1 MEIAEGGKLCA
12 EAETS
17 DGLPSAVT
25 NLEMAICGG
34 RNERQHNDRRLGK
47 RPRHTLF
54 SRLGGRGD
62 GPRTGEGRARDGRGT
77 G

>member
-25 NLEMAICGG
+25 NLEMAVCGG
-34 RNERQHNDRRLGK
+34 RNERQRGDRAVGK

-54 SRLGGRGD
+54 FAIGR
-62 GPRTGEGRARDGRGT
+62 
-77 G
+77 

>member
-1 MEIAEGGKLCA
+1 MEIAEGGKFCA

-34 RNERQHNDRRLGK
+34 RNETRDS
-47 RPRHTLF
+47 TTI
-54 SRLGGRGD
+54 D
-62 GPRTGEGRARDGRGT
+62 G
-77 G
+77 